1 MILLQCGVHNN
12 FIRWRS
18 LSNAFKLI
26 SRYTI
31 APLYL
36 ELIMIAKSQKVVRLQ
51 CKIKALLQNFGEF
64 FKVLPTFIFQ
74 AFIIFQKMFWEIIIS
89 FLDFCMRT
97 LIFIRL
103 TNKKVGI
110 WMQLS
115 DRLAKYVRLILIFEN
130 LYHLKVN

>member
-1 MILLQCGVHNN
+1 MSACRIFYTYFHTNLIQPSIKVFLQIFGLRTNWMILLQCGVHNN

-36 ELIMIAKSQKVVRLQ
+36 ELIMIAKSPKVVRLQ
-51 CKIKALLQNFGEF
+51 CKIKALLQNFGHF
-64 FKVLPTFIFQ
+64 SKVLPTFIFQ
-74 AFIIFQKMFWEIIIS
+74 AFIIFQKIFWEIKIS

-97 LIFIRL
+97 VFYK
-103 TNKKVGI
+103 TD
-110 WMQLS
+110 Q
-115 DRLAKYVRLILIFEN
+115 
-130 LYHLKVN
+130 